1 VNFKREK
8 SKPSN
13 GGKNTWESFFPEKQD
28 TEAHRIRFLA
38 RMGYIS
44 IAHYF
49 LYRRIVPSGVFKRR
63 RLDDSKKNINNL

>member
-1 VNFKREK
+1 MYFIEYFKRQK
-8 SKPSN
+8 SKPKGTNS
-13 GGKNTWESFFPEKQD
+13 WEANFSDKQT

-49 LYRRIVPSGVFKRR
+49 LYRRIMPSGVFKRR
-63 RLDDSKKNINNL
+63 RLDDGKI